1 MYIKLNFTTPQVPAV
16 WFECVYLA
24 MAYNTNVGATS
35 IANLVSAVNANGTS
49 VVKTA
54 IAFLDTTTSEIVNT
68 TITPGTMPLVHFW
81 YNGTVYDNTTPG
93 QASQA
98 AATLTFRSYTEGA
111 SVVPSYYLRLG
122 QTTFA
127 LGDGNGGT
135 GSSNLNNTFVL
146 TGSPTTNLGNTFS
159 NTSSSPVALSSNRLS
174 ANHTWNFVTGTG
186 TNTTTLGA
194 CYSYFISITPYSI
207 SWAANK
213 QAYYKT
219 GWNMSYSSWTGSS
232 TASQVGP
239 FTVSQYTRLD
249 VWNTDANGIIP
260 VCWINGQS
268 PSYRGTYYG
277 LSYGGTANSP
287 SSTSSTLAAN
297 SGDLKW
303 DPNLNFS
310 QNPLGAG
317 AATTFATPTF
327 NTTFSVANT
336 INATPNTTGLW
347 PNTDYNSS
355 GTALIATPNLGV
367 QVTHGT
373 HIRPHQ
379 DQAPLVATNQNYTAT
394 AGSGTNN
401 FITGNYP
408 LVYKNTIAEN
418 STTRSAFYGQQGASL
433 FDNGFQG
440 AQFAKW
446 PNTETPPKGSFML
459 QPLLWNRADYNN
471 IGGLISDK
479 SGTYLFNGDYAAG
492 DEFTSGGT
500 TYAIWPLADGWNQRI
515 GYAVPKK

>member
-1 MYIKLNFTTPQVPAV
+1 MYIKLNFTTAQVPAV

-24 MAYNTNVGATS
+24 MTYNTNAGATS
-35 IANLVSAVNANGTS
+35 IANLVSAVNANGSS
-49 VVKTA
+49 VVKSA
-54 IAFLDTTTSEIVNT
+54 IAFLDTTTSEIINT

-81 YNGTVYDNTTPG
+81 QGGQVYDNTTPG

-98 AATLTFRSYTEGA
+98 AATLTFRNYVDAA
-111 SVVPSYYLRLG
+111 SVVPSYYLQLG
-122 QTTFA
+122 RTTFV

-135 GSSNLNNTFVL
+135 GASNLNNTFVL
-146 TGSPTTNLGNTFS
+146 TGSPTTNRGNATS
-159 NTSSSPVALSSNRLS
+159 NDPSSPVALSSNRLTAS
-174 ANHTWNFVTGTG
+174 HTWNV
-186 TNTTTLGA
+186 NSNINS
-194 CYSYFISITPYSI
+194 YSYFISITPYSI

-219 GWNMSYSSWTGSS
+219 GWSMSYSSWLGGASS
-232 TASQVGP
+232 QQVGP
-239 FTVSQYTRLD
+239 FMVSQYTRLD
-249 VWNTDANGIIP
+249 VWNTDANQIIP

-268 PSYRGTYYG
+268 GSYRGSYYG
-277 LSYGGTANSP
+277 LSYGGAVTNSG
-287 SSTSSTLAAN
+287 TLATN

-303 DPNLNFS
+303 DTNLNFS
-310 QNPLGAG
+310 QNPIGAG
-317 AATTFATPTF
+317 SNPSTFSTPTF

-347 PNTDYNSS
+347 PNTDYNST
-355 GTALIATPNLGV
+355 GTALQATPNLGV

-373 HIRPHQ
+373 HIRQFQ
-379 DQAPLVATNQNYTAT
+379 DHTPLVST
-394 AGSGTNN
+394 G
-401 FITGNYP
+401 ITP
-408 LVYKNTIAEN
+408 SAAASKTSETIN
-418 STTRSAFYGQQGASL
+418 SVARSLFYGQQGASL
-433 FDNGFQG
+433 FDNSLIG
-440 AQFAKW
+440 AQFTKW
-446 PNTETPPKGSFML
+446 PNAESPPKGSFML